1 MADPMLGTTCS
12 VNVQDTD
19 PYDGSIVHPPAED
32 SKIAKHPN
40 LLQCDRHPRYWARK
54 MTGRSPHK
62 TSQEIY
68 PKNIHSSEN
77 FKPSSLSYFGLINLI
92 SDQKIELQD

>member
-12 VNVQDTD
+12 VSGQDTD
-19 PYDGSIVHPPAED
+19 PYDGSIVYPHAED

-40 LLQCDRHPRYWARK
+40 MLKRDRRPRYWARK
-54 MTGRSPHK
+54 MTGRLPQK

-77 FKPSSLSYFGLINLI
+77 FQSPSLSHFDLINLI
-92 SDQKIELQD
+92 LDQKIEI